1 MVIAVMRSF
10 LLLLLF
16 SFSLLLS
23 ACSGGA
29 GDGSS
34 YPQTREEREEARIG
48 KLGSG
53 DGIKLFG
60 GGSST
65 ATKGINVNSYLWR
78 ATLDTVYFMPLIS
91 ADPFGGTVLTDW
103 YSISQGAKSRYKVNV
118 LIIGSYLRSDA
129 IRVSVFK
136 QSLDETG
143 HWIDDGSNK
152 EMATDIEAKIL
163 TRAREL
169 RVHGIK

>member
-1 MVIAVMRSF
+1 MRYF
-10 LLLLLF
+10 LLLFLF
-16 SFSLLLS
+16 SFSLFLN

-29 GDGSS
+29 GSGETS
-34 YPQTREEREEARIG
+34 YPKTREEKDDERIG
-48 KLGSG
+48 KLGGG

-60 GGSST
+60 GSSSS

-103 YSISQGAKSRYKVNV
+103 YQLSKDAKARYKINI
-118 LIIGSYLRSDA
+118 LIVGSYLRSDA
-129 IRVSVFK
+129 IKVSVFK
-136 QSLDETG
+136 QKIDEAG
-143 HWIDDGSNK
+143 NWVDDGSNK
-152 EMATDIEAKIL
+152 KMSVDIETKIL

-169 RVHGIK
+169 RVHNIK